1 MRATGSRRRPRRL
14 GDGTRA
20 IVAIRP
26 IEVGNPFRFGRGPTL
41 SRRAGALSGQAA
53 PVLLAGPAAAVPA
66 PRRAAR
72 SASAAPL
79 REGI

>member
-1 MRATGSRRRPRRL
+1 MRAAGSRRRPRRL

-20 IVAIRP
+20 IVAVLP
-26 IEVGNPFRFGRGPTL
+26 IEVGNLLRFGRASAV
-41 SRRAGALSGQAA
+41 SRRAGALSGPTA
-53 PVLLAGPAAAVPA
+53 PVLLAGPAAASPA
-66 PRRAAR
+66 RRAAR

>member
-14 GDGTRA
+14 GGRTRA
-20 IVAIRP
+20 TAASRP
-26 IEVGNPFRFGRGPTL
+26 IEVGNPLRFGRAPAL
-41 SRRAGALSGQAA
+41 SRRADALSGQAA
-53 PVLLAGPAAAVPA
+53 PVLLTGPGAAAPP